1 MSVWPQSAAVSSAA
15 LLPWLGRLAT
25 LVMLGLLAW
34 LGATIF
40 WSLSAPEAPRPA
52 IAQETDPQRVVQ
64 AIANRHLFGVAPV
77 GKASGATSSFA
88 DIRLLGAIAAQTSGK
103 PAFAIL
109 SVDGKPSQVV
119 REGEEVASGIT
130 LQRVM
135 PRQVELLRGG
145 QSQLLTLPERGK
157 P

>member
-1 MSVWPQSAAVSSAA
+1 MSVWPQSPAFTSAA

-25 LVMLGLLAW
+25 LLMLGLLAW

-40 WSLSAPEAPRPA
+40 WTLSSPETQQLS
-52 IAQETDPQRVVQ
+52 IARETDPQRVVQ
-64 AIANRHLFGVAPV
+64 VIVSRHLFGAAPLGNTPGVV
-77 GKASGATSSFA
+77 GNFS
-88 DIRLLGAIAAQTSGK
+88 DIRLIGAIAAQRADK

-109 SVDGKPSQVV
+109 SVEGKPPQVV
-119 REGEEVASGIT
+119 RQGEEVTQGIT